1 MLENEMLALQN
12 QLTIARN
19 EINKL
24 RYDGI
29 HMLKLTILR

>member
-1 MLENEMLALQN
+1 MLENEVLALQN

-29 HMLKLTILR
+29 NININ